1 MTILKQLPACQV
13 QALLKDNLENSTKR
27 SGFGNKKSVPNAKIK
42 PLEEDPKADVNAFG
56 SEYNAEFARKV
67 LKEHK
72 KMSVNYKT
80 IKLINKI
87 EERGSLYGK
96 SAAEVSEKI
105 AELRAHPEIQAS
117 KNMFTDNQVSEQYEG
132 FQKKAAAI
140 LRKDVKDREQAAEEE
155 YQAKSAIKRKN
166 TLKIMKQKTGNDDL
180 EQTSQVMEAEKQKL
194 DLEVMTKKSGLVM
207 GK

>member
-27 SGFGNKKSVPNAKIK
+27 SGFGNKKSVPNAQTK

>member
-13 QALLKDNLENSTKR
+13 QSLLKDNLESSSKR
-27 SGFGNKKSVPNAKIK
+27 SGFGSKKSVPNAKTK
-42 PLEEDPKADVNAFG
+42 PLEEDAKADVNAFG

-105 AELRAHPEIQAS
+105 AELRAHPEI
-117 KNMFTDNQVSEQYEG
+117 
-132 FQKKAAAI
+132 
-140 LRKDVKDREQAAEEE
+140 
-155 YQAKSAIKRKN
+155 
-166 TLKIMKQKTGNDDL
+166 
-180 EQTSQVMEAEKQKL
+180 
-194 DLEVMTKKSGLVM
+194 
-207 GK
+207 